1 AQHLI
6 RTGRFTAYARLG
18 AFTRSASRFGLHAGC
33 RLRRVA
39 GAWTRYGPGRWRGA
53 SLYLAVAA
61 TRLAARRIR
70 RQSTHPQS
78 AMPQLRRLS
87 GLYVI
92 TDAALVG
99 GAQLVPAVKAALQ
112 GGARLVQYR
121 DKSQDAARRRQEA
134 EALCRLC
141 HAHNALLIIND
152 DVQLAA
158 DCGADGV
165 HLGKDDAGIQAARA
179 RPGPNAVI
187 GVSCYNDLARA
198 HEAKTAGAD
207 YLAFGSFYPSTIK
220 P

>member
-1 AQHLI
+1 
-6 RTGRFTAYARLG
+6 
-18 AFTRSASRFGLHAGC
+18 
-33 RLRRVA
+33 
-39 GAWTRYGPGRWRGA
+39 
-53 SLYLAVAA
+53 
-61 TRLAARRIR
+61 
-70 RQSTHPQS
+70 
-78 AMPQLRRLS
+78 MPQLRRLS

-165 HLGKDDAGIQAARA
+165 HLGKDDAGIQAART
-179 RPGPNAVI
+179 RLGPTAVI

-220 P
+220 PQAPRATLDLLRQARCELQLPLCAIGGITAGNAAPLLAAGADLVAVISDVFAADDIEAAAGRYRTLFSAKAP